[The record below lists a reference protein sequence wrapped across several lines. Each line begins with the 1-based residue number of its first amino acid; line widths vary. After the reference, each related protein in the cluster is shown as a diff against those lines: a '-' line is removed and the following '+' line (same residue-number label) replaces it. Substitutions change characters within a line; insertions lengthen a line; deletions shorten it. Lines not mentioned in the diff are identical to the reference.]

1 MKRIFC
7 LILSLIL
14 MLNAAALAESAQPA
28 ALPEWLELS
37 ADDTVLTVRI
47 PLEDAKDDSCRFLF
61 SAEGT
66 LELLAC
72 EVIGDEPEESG
83 ESMWV
88 GSFMSGSE
96 EGGPVFLQLGVYD
109 SEGTLLFA
117 RMLQLF
123 VREDHSIEVVSCDAD
138 SWFYLTEDQC
148 ELNIRLD
155 SNPTTGYQWTYEVSD
170 EEILGCAAEE
180 YTADPVEGPVSGSGG
195 VWSARFAATGSKAG
209 HVSLKLKYARPWED
223 GRAAKELLLSLF
235 VNESGMIQPVVP
247 QPEDEAPLGL
257 YEADDGSSLCIL
269 RRSDGTFSAE
279 ISIFRLTAQ
288 DDGVGLY
295 EDGVLT
301 VTATDASGHPMI
313 WEITGDGEGLK
324 AVVTSSQWELLPE
337 GTEFDFTPVSE

>member
-47 PLEDAKDDSCRFLF
+47 PLEDANSDSCRFLF

-72 EVIGDEPEESG
+72 EVVGDEPEESG

-88 GSFMSGSE
+88 GSFMSAFERTGS
-96 EGGPVFLQLGVYD
+96 VFLQLGVYD

-117 RMLQLF
+117 RMLELF

-155 SNPTTGYQWTYEVSD
+155 SNPTTGYQWIYEVSD
-170 EEILGCAAEE
+170 EEILRCAAEE

-195 VWSARFAATGSKAG
+195 VWSARFAAAGGKAG
-209 HVSLKLKYARPWED
+209 HVSLKLTYARPWESEGVPED
-223 GRAAKELLLSLF
+223 HALSLF
-235 VNESGMIQPVVP
+235 VNESGMIQLAVP
-247 QPEDEAPLGL
+247 QPEDEAPIGR
-257 YEADDGSSLCIL
+257 YEADDGSSLFIC

-279 ISIFRLTAQ
+279 IFIFRLTTQ
-288 DDGVGLY
+288 DDGVGTY

-301 VTATDASGHPMI
+301 VAATDASGNPMI
-313 WEITGDGEGLK
+313 WEIAKNEEGLK
-324 AVVTSSQWELLPE
+324 AEVVSSDWELLPE
-337 GTEFDFTPVSE
+337 GREFDFLPVSE

>member
-14 MLNAAALAESAQPA
+14 MLSAAALAESAQPA

-47 PLEDAKDDSCRFLF
+47 PLEDANSDSCRFLF

-72 EVIGDEPEESG
+72 EVIGDEPEERG
-83 ESMWV
+83 EGMWV
-88 GSFMSGSE
+88 GSFMSAFERTGS
-96 EGGPVFLQLGVYD
+96 VFLQLGVYD

-155 SNPTTGYQWTYEVSD
+155 SNPTTGFQWTYEVSD

-180 YTADPVEGPVSGSGG
+180 YTADPVEGPVCGSGG

-209 HVSLKLKYARPWED
+209 HVLLKLTYVRPWESEGVPED
-223 GRAAKELLLSLF
+223 YALYLF

-247 QPEDEAPLGL
+247 QPEDGAPLGR
-257 YEADDGSSLCIL
+257 YEADDGSSFFIC
-269 RRSDGTFSAE
+269 RRSDGTFFAE
-279 ISIFRLTAQ
+279 ISIFRLTTQ
-288 DDGVGLY
+288 DDGVGTY